1 MATSLHQAALPTAKP
16 QPWPLNSAAG
26 LSPLHVAVAPLSRR
40 RRAPAAVRSAA
51 TDGSTSISIISDA
64 DATPSKKKTRKM
76 KQLDRGR
83 QQDMQHRQLQLLM
96 QASPPKANNGAAG
109 GGGGKQEENDD
120 DELPQPVFDRILR
133 RILVAVGLP
142 IASGVALLNVYESL
156 KNNQVEVPSW
166 LSLLTILVSFG
177 TSALGIAY
185 GTLSASWDP
194 EKEGSLLGIKEA
206 RANWPVLWAEEIE
219 KEKAKARKKK

>member
-1 MATSLHQAALPTAKP
+1 
-16 QPWPLNSAAG
+16 
-26 LSPLHVAVAPLSRR
+26 
-40 RRAPAAVRSAA
+40 
-51 TDGSTSISIISDA
+51 
-64 DATPSKKKTRKM
+64 
-76 KQLDRGR
+76 
-83 QQDMQHRQLQLLM
+83 M
-96 QASPPKANNGAAG
+96 QASLPKANNGAG
-109 GGGGKQEENDD
+109 GGGGVKQEDNDD

-142 IASGVALLNVYESL
+142 MASGVALLNLYESP

-185 GTLSASWDP
+185 GTLSASWDL

-206 RANWPVLWAEEIE
+206 RANWPVLRAEEIE

>member
-1 MATSLHQAALPTAKP
+1 
-16 QPWPLNSAAG
+16 
-26 LSPLHVAVAPLSRR
+26 
-40 RRAPAAVRSAA
+40 
-51 TDGSTSISIISDA
+51 
-64 DATPSKKKTRKM
+64 
-76 KQLDRGR
+76 
-83 QQDMQHRQLQLLM
+83 M
-96 QASPPKANNGAAG
+96 QASLPKANNGAG
-109 GGGGKQEENDD
+109 GGGGVKQEDNDD
-120 DELPQPVFDRILR
+120 DELPLPVFDRILR

-142 IASGVALLNVYESL
+142 MASGVALLNLYESL

-185 GTLSASWDP
+185 GTLSASWDL

-206 RANWPVLWAEEIE
+206 RANWPVLRAEEIE

>member
-1 MATSLHQAALPTAKP
+1 
-16 QPWPLNSAAG
+16 
-26 LSPLHVAVAPLSRR
+26 
-40 RRAPAAVRSAA
+40 
-51 TDGSTSISIISDA
+51 
-64 DATPSKKKTRKM
+64 
-76 KQLDRGR
+76 
-83 QQDMQHRQLQLLM
+83 M
-96 QASPPKANNGAAG
+96 QASLPKANNGAG
-109 GGGGKQEENDD
+109 GGGGVKQEDNDD

-142 IASGVALLNVYESL
+142 MASGVALLNLYESL

-185 GTLSASWDP
+185 GTLSASWDL

-206 RANWPVLWAEEIE
+206 RANWPVLRAEEIE